1 MTSTRNGSISIEI
14 PEDGVR
20 ADAEGRARWA
30 RVELEDFFWIGRCS
44 ICNLRIQGDT
54 QVSRL
59 QATIHREDDG
69 YLLTDMQSR
78 NGTSVNGRRIKSMRL
93 VPGDR
98 VKVGQTL
105 FEFEPENKQDTF
117 FHQGTSR
124 QVGGADLELKSFPC
138 SINLDEVPGFVMQPV
153 EASPSPSAP
162 PAPVAPRVSPKASSL
177 DAFLTIVV
185 DRLVHELSADLAL
198 VFLPALSGRVALTVA
213 RGMKKGAL
221 EILDTPWDTV
231 SRVAQ
236 TFMPVPANRPPPEDG
251 ERLLWRGREL
261 VHRLTPGQKAP
272 RRLTAGAGFSIA
284 MPRVGRV
291 AIQGPLIEP
300 TNGLAWIHVEN
311 GDTGRNVARLLD
323 EVASAV
329 NVSVIR
335 FLERGSA

>member
-1 MTSTRNGSISIEI
+1 MSGTRHGSISIAI
-14 PEDGVR
+14 PEEGVL
-20 ADAEGRARWA
+20 AGAGRERWA

-78 NGTSVNGRRIKSMRL
+78 NGTSVNGRRVNAIRL

-105 FEFEPENKQDTF
+105 FEFEPDNKQDTF

-124 QVGGADLELKSFPC
+124 HVGDADLELKSFPC
-138 SINLDEVPGFVMQPV
+138 SINLSEAPGFVMQVVNEP
-153 EASPSPSAP
+153 APGTPP
-162 PAPVAPRVSPKASSL
+162 PAPVAPRVMPRARSL
-177 DAFLTIVV
+177 EAFLTIVV
-185 DRLVHELSADLAL
+185 DRIVCELQATLGL
-198 VFLPALSGRVALTVA
+198 VFLPPVGAREALTVA
-213 RGMKKGAL
+213 RGMRDGKL
-221 EILDTPWDTV
+221 EVLETPWDVVRRV
-231 SRVAQ
+231 SGAF
-236 TFMPVPANRPPPEDG
+236 TPPPAGEPPPEDG
-251 ERLLWRGREL
+251 ERLLWLRDGTFRRIAPAEHHPRGL
-261 VHRLTPGQKAP
+261 DMHMSY
-272 RRLTAGAGFSIA
+272 SIA
-284 MPRVGRV
+284 LPRVGRTGV
-291 AIQGPLIEP
+291 AEP
-300 TNGLAWIHVEN
+300 TNGLAWIHVQQA
-311 GDTGRNVARLLD
+311 GYATRLARLVE